1 MSFKPTL
8 FGFSAFVLAAVL
20 MAQDRPKSPAKRVAP
35 PKFNSAEVSQVFF
48 ADVFSKLQGERPA
61 TPTANAAP
69 AGGATA
75 TVTSGGTPTTSG
87 GAGGWSKLISSGT
100 IEDEIKAIKLEVDKN
115 VTTPSDFA
123 GRGHKIIRREF
134 SMLAMLFA
142 VIAEYEGE
150 VRFKKDAATARDL
163 FARTANN
170 TKAGGNTN
178 VFSEAK
184 LRKADLDE
192 LLSGSSL
199 PAQQAAEAPEW
210 GVIIDRAP
218 LMQRLEA
225 LYQEKVAKSLAS
237 KDEFGKHTEEILR
250 DVELIA
256 VMATVLTKPGMS
268 DAEDETYA
276 GFAKSMKAAASE
288 IVDAVKLKN
297 YDQARA
303 AAGKIDKACSQCH
316 EAYR

>member
-1 MSFKPTL
+1 MTIRR
-8 FGFSAFVLAAVL
+8 AVL
-20 MAQDRPKSPAKRVAP
+20 IGGLIATAATLAQDRGKAPAKRVAP
-35 PKFNSAEVSQVFF
+35 PKFNPSEVSQVFF
-48 ADVFSKLQGERPA
+48 PDVFSKLQGERPA
-61 TPTANAAP
+61 SPTANAAASP
-69 AGGATA
+69 AATA
-75 TVTSGGTPTTSG
+75 TVAPGSAPAASAG

-115 VTTPSDFA
+115 VSTPSDFA

-134 SMLAMLFA
+134 SVLAMLFA
-142 VIAEYEGE
+142 VIAEYDGD
-150 VRFKKDAATARDL
+150 VRFKKDAAAARDL

-184 LRKADLDE
+184 LRKTDLDD

-199 PAQQAAEAPEW
+199 TAQAAGEAPEW
-210 GVIIDRAP
+210 GTIIDRSP

-225 LYQEKVAKSLAS
+225 IYQERLSKALAS
-237 KDEFGKHTEEILR
+237 KDEFTKQNETVLH
-250 DVELIA
+250 DAELVA
-256 VMATVLTKPGMS
+256 VMAAVLTKPGMS
-268 DAEDETYA
+268 DADDETYA
-276 GFAKSMKAAASE
+276 GFANNMKAAAGE
-288 IVDAVKLKN
+288 IADAVKLNN

-316 EAYR
+316 EGYR